1 MLIAGRV
8 VVGMGIGVNAV
19 VVPAYL
25 GEVAPADTRGR
36 VVMVYELSLAVG
48 MLAASAADTGL
59 QLVDHNWRWMVGLPC
74 IPGLFIAC
82 RLLSLSTR
90 GVALPQGRRDLTS
103 PVLHF

>member
-36 VVMVYELSLAVG
+36 IVMVYELSLALG

-59 QLVDHNWRWMVGLPC
+59 QLVPHNWRWMVGLPC
-74 IPGLFIAC
+74 LPGIFIAC
-82 RLLSLSTR
+82 TP
-90 GVALPQGRRDLTS
+90 ALDGLAS
-103 PVLHF
+103 S